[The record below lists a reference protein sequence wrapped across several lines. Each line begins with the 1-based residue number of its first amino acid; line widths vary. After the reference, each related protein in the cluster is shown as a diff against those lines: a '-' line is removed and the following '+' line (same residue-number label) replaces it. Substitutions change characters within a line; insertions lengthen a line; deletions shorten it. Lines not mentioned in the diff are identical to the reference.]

1 VIPAGHVERW
11 VLFYRAVLGLQPQGQ
26 SVLHDPYGVIRSRP
40 LESDN
45 RALRYALNVSERDRT
60 VVARSVGAFGG
71 AGVHHV
77 AVQVADA
84 EASARSLR
92 AGGAPMLAIPANY
105 YDDLEAR
112 YALDPALVARWR
124 LLGLMYE
131 RAPDGSELLHAYTL
145 PFDGRFFFEIVERR
159 GGYDGYGAAD
169 APVRLAALA
178 QWQGAQPRG

>member
-1 VIPAGHVERW
+1 
-11 VLFYRAVLGLQPQGQ
+11 
-26 SVLHDPYGVIRSRP
+26 
-40 LESDN
+40 
-45 RALRYALNVSERDRT
+45 
-60 VVARSVGAFGG
+60 
-71 AGVHHV
+71 VHHV